1 MRAGETASWR
11 RRGTSEPRVLS
22 LSPFGAPEIGWCS
35 LVRASSVDRTRT
47 SASARRVVDFVVAPH
62 RQSQLS
68 TERPDVRR
76 RLLAASAAVA
86 ARPAASARSAK
97 PVRRSALVVRASDA
111 AAPVA
116 AEETY
121 EVTLAKPIGVKFA
134 RGNDGG
140 AYVTFVPPERVRRL

>member
-1 MRAGETASWR
+1 MSAVAS
-11 RRGTSEPRVLS
+11 
-22 LSPFGAPEIGWCS
+22 
-35 LVRASSVDRTRT
+35 
-47 SASARRVVDFVVAPH
+47 
-62 RQSQLS
+62 
-68 TERPDVRR
+68 
-76 RLLAASAAVA
+76 LAASAAVA

-140 AYVTFVPPERVRRL
+140 AYVAFVPPEPEYDVFEIGDKILQVSASFGEIWDADSYARSSTP